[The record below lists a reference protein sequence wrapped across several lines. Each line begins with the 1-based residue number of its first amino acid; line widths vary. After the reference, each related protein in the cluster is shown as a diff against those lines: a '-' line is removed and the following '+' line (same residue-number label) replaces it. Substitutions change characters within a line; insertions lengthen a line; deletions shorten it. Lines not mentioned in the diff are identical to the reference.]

1 MNKKDHFLIKEK
13 EAIIEEKRLE
23 IKKVKKERT
32 KLRNKIDIVGNL
44 YEYLVTPICA
54 ISISLVAL
62 LSGPII
68 YVLPTITAVGA
79 ISVVSYKF
87 FLRKKMDKLDSNI
100 QMLKKERQD
109 AYNSREVA
117 YENVF
122 NDLRAKGMD
131 VNDYYHQIV
140 NASSACDKLTK
151 SMEPHKQKKSKL
163 EKIRNVISGLF
174 DYSLA
179 PIAAVVLPLVC
190 AFVDVGTVGEIAIM
204 STSSAVLLGCATADD
219 KLTKKIDEIED
230 TISDIKSDRTVK
242 YVKRDLK
249 LNEALR
255 FLQSTENKMMNR
267 TIAKDKKAEK
277 KHKVSKR

>member
-1 MNKKDHFLIKEK
+1 MNKKDHVLIKEK

-23 IKKVKKERT
+23 IKSVKNERT
-32 KLRNKIDIVGNL
+32 KLRNKIDMVGNL

-68 YVLPTITAVGA
+68 YVLPTITALGA

-87 FLRKKMDKLDSNI
+87 FLRKKMDKLDFNI
-100 QMLKKERQD
+100 QKLKKERQD
-109 AYNSREVA
+109 AYDLREVA

-122 NDLRAKGMD
+122 NDLRAKGLD
-131 VNDYYHQIV
+131 VKDYYHQIV
-140 NASSACDKLTK
+140 NASRKCHKLTK
-151 SMEPHKQKKSKL
+151 SMTPHKQKKFKL
-163 EKIRNVISGLF
+163 EKIRNIISGLF

-190 AFVDVGTVGEIAIM
+190 AFVDVGTIGEIAVM
-204 STSSAVLLGCATADD
+204 STSSAVLLGCATVDD

-230 TISDIKSDRTVK
+230 TISDIKSDRTVE

-249 LNEALR
+249 LNEALC
-255 FLQSTENKMMNR
+255 FLQSTENKIINR
-267 TIAKDKKAEK
+267 MVVKDKKVDK

>member
-32 KLRNKIDIVGNL
+32 KLRNKIDMVGNL

-109 AYNSREVA
+109 AYNSREAA